1 MEEETEERDYKFY
14 DLLTPSCGSVER
26 EREVEG
32 ESGRSSIE
40 IQSRSFH
47 TSHGSSG
54 LSQASIASRKCATNG
69 DPDPAWPTIT
79 IVLIAGFDTIPVSC
93 AD

>member
-1 MEEETEERDYKFY
+1 MEEETEERDYQFY
-14 DLLTPSCGSVER
+14 DLLTPSCGHWEKGVR
-26 EREVEG
+26 Y
-32 ESGRSSIE
+32 SSIE